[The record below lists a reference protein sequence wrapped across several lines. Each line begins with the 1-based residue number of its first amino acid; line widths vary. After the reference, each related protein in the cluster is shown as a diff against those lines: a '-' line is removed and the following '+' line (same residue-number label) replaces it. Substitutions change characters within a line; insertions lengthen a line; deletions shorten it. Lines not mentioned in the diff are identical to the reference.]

1 MNVRS
6 IQHPGVETREI
17 DLSEYFSSPAATSIN
32 NAYVMG
38 FTQKGPIYDCSW
50 ITSQAEFIAVYGEP
64 KTEAERYLYY
74 AVQSILANGGNAIVS
89 RMPYD
94 NKQCKTYKGLSLT
107 YGTYDGQLGVYNT
120 VNDTASALLPLSQIK
135 TFIGNNVKDDG
146 LSSYI
151 FPKFTTVE
159 VTEQK
164 PKGYLLWQDLSVL
177 SATIND
183 VELLANPPFFREY
196 ALGMCGTSISK
207 AFRLE
212 KVYTYLTTE
221 YTIDDF
227 KLLYKGF
234 KKFFSKETLKAFN
247 NQDKSTGLYFNF
259 SQIEYVPKVPGGYY
273 YNAIAIKQDASVNSE
288 VKTSVDTFNKV
299 FAYTTPGFV
308 ETGWGHYTAISG
320 GNVYH
325 PSTYMRHEV
334 SNEALSSYYPS
345 FDLCKLT
352 VSDLIINL
360 CPTFNDV
367 IDYGDEVPF
376 YRGEKPNYID
386 YLYSCLVPSSEV
398 RLPSSDTEIEE
409 FFTRNSESGVSE
421 DMINARTIIPNMAA
435 SAVFTL
441 NGISPS
447 AVGVNF
453 SAVSGLYNVVSG
465 GQLLSAAFPPEIALS
480 SAISSMITPSGSTT
494 ATSLWKAMMNEDT
507 YGILDMIRVYN
518 DPMFYNFN
526 DEAIASVDAAL
537 MNDPAVGYE
546 NMVALVS
553 KDVELTN
560 EQYDNLVTTNNFQCE
575 PDENYG
581 EKIDSANFMIVDKL
595 KTVTAGSQN
604 NEGYFVTI
612 IDPFDG
618 LKMQRLLVN
627 PFPDQDNYEEIT
639 DMKYWGVNSNLN
651 WGKIYDTQINT
662 LDTLARVKNADGI
675 WVGEPGYGTKTNIMD
690 SWSVPLTGTY
700 TSESISKILMQSFRQ
715 IPITSAGSDSE
726 SCIDKCYSTHI
737 VVAVCRTGVN
747 PSDGKITVNV
757 VETFFGS
764 LFDEYDESTGAS
776 LYIGNLINQSS
787 NYIEFYKNRY
797 VQPKFGGAQSR
808 EPYNKTTVNQF
819 FLKGSSELK
828 DAAAFI
834 GVNTDEYD
842 VNQDFYPG
850 ENMCFKDLTEV
861 DAYVKNRIND
871 PAVPPVTGKYYYLAG
886 AKSEQILY
894 KELIYDENRTK
905 RDENPIWPYYW
916 TPVSS
921 WKKTYE
927 AFVEACAVNNVYIF
941 DKKATC
947 LYNLYQNAYFTSFSQ
962 KESQKVI
969 ANTTGIYSPVYGVSK
984 KVASNFVLDMDR
996 CIKFI
1001 DNVDEIP
1008 IYFVADAGLSTIA
1021 QFVDNINWDSANAK
1035 WITQSFDPDNDP
1047 DIEDH
1052 AINSFDDVAT
1062 WKKVTEKLNYISESV
1077 RRDCMT
1083 IIDAPRQLT
1092 LDGQAPKLRP
1102 SAWDNNFDDEIGKKL
1117 RFISGL
1123 NSSYTAG
1130 YYNWV
1135 RTVDDFTGIAFWL
1148 PPTCKIIGNLV
1159 YLNSVNLPWLAP
1171 AGTMYGRI
1179 NGIHAISHNPNSSE
1193 ENQIYLKNWNYIK
1206 QYPVEGFIV
1215 EGQKTTLTRNSA
1227 FSRINV
1233 RTLFLDIERFVTNVG
1248 RNFRYKVNNQFTRE
1262 QFIQTIKPKL
1272 EDYTVRQ
1279 GITEYLIRCDETLN
1293 TPEVIDNGELRAII
1307 YIKPGRLIEY
1317 IIIDAVCTKSGAVLA
1332 EVTY

>member
-6 IQHPGVETREI
+6 IQHPGVEVREI
-17 DLSEYFSSPAATSIN
+17 DLSEYFSSPTATSIN

-120 VNDTASALLPLSQIK
+120 VSDTTSALLPLSQIK

-146 LSSYI
+146 ISSYI
-151 FPKFTTVE
+151 FPKFSTVE

-164 PKGYLLWQDLSVL
+164 PKGYLLWQDMTIL
-177 SATIND
+177 SATIKD
-183 VELLANPPFFREY
+183 IEFLANPAFFRQY
-196 ALGMCGTSISK
+196 SLGDYGTNISETFK
-207 AFRLE
+207 QE
-212 KVYTYLTTE
+212 SVYRYLTTE
-221 YTIDDF
+221 YTVDDF

-234 KKFFSKETLKAFN
+234 TKFFSRETLNAFN
-247 NQDKSTGLYFNF
+247 DKSLETGLYFNF
-259 SQIEYVPKVPGGYY
+259 SQISYLPKVAGGCF
-273 YNAIAIKQDASVNSE
+273 YNAIKIKEDNSVNSE
-288 VKTSVDTFNKV
+288 VKASIDKFNKV
-299 FAYTTPGFV
+299 FSYTTPGFV
-308 ETGWGHYTAISG
+308 KTGWGHYTAISG

-325 PSTYMRHEV
+325 PSTYMQHEV
-334 SNEALSSYYPS
+334 SNEALSTYYPS

-367 IDYGDEVPF
+367 IDYGDSQPF
-376 YRGEKPNYID
+376 YRGEKPNFID
-386 YLYSCLVPSSEV
+386 YLYSCLVPNAETKVPSSIEEITAFFD
-398 RLPSSDTEIEE
+398 RTSEPSSLPSTI
-409 FFTRNSESGVSE
+409 VS
-421 DMINARTIIPNMAA
+421 AREIIPNMSA
-435 SAVFTL
+435 SAMFTI
-441 NGISPS
+441 NGVAPS

-453 SAVSGLYNVVSG
+453 LAVSGLYNVVSG
-465 GQLLSAAFPPEIALS
+465 GPLVSGGFPNEIKLS
-480 SAISSMITPSGSTT
+480 SSISDMIIPSGQTGSTD
-494 ATSLWKAMMNEDT
+494 LWRAMLSEDT
-507 YGILDMIRVYN
+507 YGVLDMVRVYN
-518 DPMFYNFN
+518 DPIFYDFN
-526 DEAIASVDAAL
+526 NEVIASVDAAL
-537 MNDPAVGYE
+537 LNDPAVGFE
-546 NMVALVS
+546 NMVTLVS

-575 PDENYG
+575 PSGDYG
-581 EKIDSANFMIVDKL
+581 EYIDTANFVIVDKL

-627 PFPDQDNYEEIT
+627 PFPDQENYEEIT
-639 DMKYWGVNSNLN
+639 NMSYWGVNSNLN

-662 LDTLARVKNADGI
+662 LDTLARVKNADGV

-700 TSESISKILMQSFRQ
+700 TAESISKILMQSFRQ

-764 LFDEYDESTGAS
+764 LFDEFDESTGAS

-819 FLKGSSELK
+819 FLKGSAELK

-834 GVNTDEYD
+834 GVNTDDYD

-850 ENMCFKDLTEV
+850 ENMCFESLTE
-861 DAYVKNRIND
+861 AEEYVRNRIGD
-871 PAVPPVTGKYYYLAG
+871 PAVPPVTGKYYFRYG
-886 AKSEQILY
+886 DQIVY
-894 KELIYDENRTK
+894 KELVYDKDRS
-905 RDENPIWPYYW
+905 NPDDPNGFYPYLW
-916 TPVSS
+916 MPITE
-921 WKKTYE
+921 WKLSYE
-927 AFVEACAVNNVYIF
+927 AFVQACAENNVYIF

-984 KVASNFVLDMDR
+984 KVASNFILDMDR

-1021 QFVDNINWDSANAK
+1021 QFVDNINWDSENEK

-1179 NGIHAISHNPNSSE
+1179 NGIHAISHNPNGSE

-1215 EGQKTTLTRNSA
+1215 EGQKTTLTRASA

-1293 TPEVIDNGELRAII
+1293 TPEVIDNNELRAII

-1317 IIIDAVCTKSGAVLA
+1317 IIIDAVCTKSGAILS

>member
-6 IQHPGVETREI
+6 IQHPGVEVREI
-17 DLSEYFSSPAATSIN
+17 DLSEYFSSPAATNIN

-107 YGTYDGQLGVYNT
+107 YGTYDGQLGVYDT
-120 VNDTASALLPLSQIK
+120 VNDSASALLPLSKIK
-135 TFIGNNVKDDG
+135 TFVGNNVKNEG

-151 FPKFTTVE
+151 FPKFSTVE
-159 VTEQK
+159 VIEQK
-164 PKGYLLWQDLSVL
+164 PKGYLLWQDMSIL
-177 SATIND
+177 SAKLSD
-183 VELLANPPFFREY
+183 VELLSNPMYFSQY
-196 ALGMCGTSISK
+196 TGNDYGTSISPSFQN
-207 AFRLE
+207 AA
-212 KVYTYLTTE
+212 VATYIAEE
-221 YTIDDF
+221 YTVDDF
-227 KLLYKGF
+227 KTLYKGF
-234 KKFFSKETLKAFN
+234 KKYFSTQTIAAFN
-247 NQDKSTGLYFNF
+247 DSSLESGADFNF
-259 SQIEYVPKVPGGYY
+259 SQISYLPQVEGGYY
-273 YNAIAIKQDASVNSE
+273 YNAINIVSGATSE
-288 VKTSVDTFNKV
+288 VIGSLEKFNKV
-299 FAYTTPGFV
+299 FAYTTPGF
-308 ETGWGHYTAISG
+308 ETTREYCAISG
-320 GNVYH
+320 GNIYAPLKSK
-325 PSTYMRHEV
+325 PSGEYDLGE
-334 SNEALSSYYPS
+334 YPS
-345 FDLCKLT
+345 FDKCKLT
-352 VSDLIINL
+352 ISDLIINM
-360 CPTFNDV
+360 CPSFNDV
-367 IDYGDEVPF
+367 VDYGDDRPF
-376 YRGEKPNYID
+376 YRGDKLNYID
-386 YLYSCLVPSSEV
+386 YLYERLAPNAPASATEV
-398 RLPSSDTEIEE
+398 EVSAFFSD
-409 FFTRNSESGVSE
+409 
-421 DMINARTIIPNMAA
+421 INARTIIPNMAA
-435 SAVFTL
+435 SAIFTI
-441 NGISPS
+441 NGTSPS
-447 AVGVNF
+447 AVGVNYL
-453 SAVSGLYNVVSG
+453 AVSGLYDIVSG
-465 GQLLSAAFPPEIALS
+465 GN
-480 SAISSMITPSGSTT
+480 AISSQFPADIRLSSTVAEMIPASGDVGPTD
-494 ATSLWKAMMNEDT
+494 LWKAMLDEDS
-507 YGILDMIRVYN
+507 YGVLDMIRVYN
-518 DPMFYNFN
+518 DPMFYDFN

-537 MNDPAVGYE
+537 LNDPAVGFE
-546 NMVALVS
+546 NMVTLVS

-575 PDENYG
+575 PSGSYG
-581 EKIDSANFMIVDKL
+581 EYIDTANYIIVDKL

-612 IDPFDG
+612 IDPFDA

-627 PFPDQDNYEEIT
+627 PFPDKENYEEPT
-639 DMKYWGVNSNLN
+639 EMSYWGVNSNLN
-651 WGKIYDTQINT
+651 WGKIYDEQINT
-662 LDTLARVKNADGI
+662 LDTLRRVKNADGI

-690 SWSVPLTGTY
+690 SWSVPLTGGY
-700 TSESISKILMQSFRQ
+700 TEDSISKILMQSFRQ
-715 IPITSAGSDSE
+715 IPITSAGSDNE

-764 LFDEYDESTGAS
+764 LFDEFDESTGAS

-819 FLKGSSELK
+819 FLKGSAELK

-850 ENMCFKDLTEV
+850 ENMCFANFQE
-861 DAYVKNRIND
+861 AENYVRNRIGD
-871 PAVPPVTGKYYYLAG
+871 PAVPPVTGKYYFM
-886 AKSEQILY
+886 IDD
-894 KELIYDENRTK
+894 ELIVYRELVYDPDRT
-905 RDENPIWPYYW
+905 NPDTDKYAPYRW
-916 TPVSS
+916 LPPVE
-921 WKKTYE
+921 WKKSYD
-927 AFVEACAVNNVYIF
+927 AFVKACFENNVYIF

-947 LYNLYQNAYFTSFSQ
+947 FYNLYQNAYFTSFSQ

-984 KVASNFVLDMDR
+984 KVASNFLLDMDR
-996 CIKFI
+996 CISFI

-1021 QFVDNINWDSANAK
+1021 QFVDNINWDSENEK

-1052 AINSFDDVAT
+1052 VINSFDDVAT

-1077 RRDCMT
+1077 RKDCMT

-1135 RTVDDFTGIAFWL
+1135 RTVDDFTGIPFWL

-1159 YLNSVNLPWLAP
+1159 YLNTVNLPWLAP

-1179 NGIHAISHNPNSSE
+1179 NGIHAISHNPNGSE

-1206 QYPVEGFIV
+1206 QYPIEGFIV
-1215 EGQKTTLTRNSA
+1215 EGQKTTLTRQSA
-1227 FSRINV
+1227 FNRINV
-1233 RTLFLDIERFVTNVG
+1233 RTLFLDVERFVTNIG
-1248 RNFRYKVNNQFTRE
+1248 RSFRYKVNNQFTRE

-1279 GITEYLIRCDETLN
+1279 GITEYLIKCDEQLN
-1293 TPEVIDNGELRAII
+1293 TPEVIDANELRAII

-1317 IIIDAVCTKSGAVLA
+1317 IIIDAVCTKSGAVLT
-1332 EVTY
+1332 EITY